1 VAVRFRRRRQDAP
14 TDEPST
20 ALVIS
25 PRVERA
31 LITIAVHAQQ
41 LDDRIVRLERR
52 IDGVIEDAAEAPTHE
67 DLLEVRMHSAKVAA
81 ELTRVTVA
89 LRAEIDEAGRH
100 EPSPDEQRLLHFAE
114 QVRQL
119 SDRLSA

>member
-1 VAVRFRRRRQDAP
+1 MAVRFRRRRPPVQ
-14 TDEPST
+14 EPST
-20 ALVIS
+20 ALVAS

-41 LDDRIVRLERR
+41 LDDRMVRLERR
-52 IDGVIEDAAEAPTHE
+52 IDELIDETGKVPTHD

-100 EPSPDEQRLLHFAE
+100 EPTPESQRLLHFAE
-114 QVRQL
+114 QVREL

>member
-1 VAVRFRRRRQDAP
+1 MRFKRRRQDASAQP
-14 TDEPST
+14 VST

-41 LDDRIVRLERR
+41 LDDRMVRLERR
-52 IDGVIEDAAEAPTHE
+52 IDEALEDAAKAPTHE

-81 ELTRVTVA
+81 ELARVTVA

-100 EPSPDEQRLLHFAE
+100 EPSPDAQRLLHFAE
-114 QVRQL
+114 QVREL

>member
-1 VAVRFRRRRQDAP
+1 M
-14 TDEPST
+14 
-20 ALVIS
+20 LS

-41 LDDRIVRLERR
+41 LDDRIVRLEGR
-52 IDGVIEDAAEAPTHE
+52 IDGLVEDAGKAPTHD

-81 ELTRVTVA
+81 ELARVTVA

-100 EPSPDEQRLLHFAE
+100 EPSPDAQRLLHFAE
-114 QVRQL
+114 QVREL